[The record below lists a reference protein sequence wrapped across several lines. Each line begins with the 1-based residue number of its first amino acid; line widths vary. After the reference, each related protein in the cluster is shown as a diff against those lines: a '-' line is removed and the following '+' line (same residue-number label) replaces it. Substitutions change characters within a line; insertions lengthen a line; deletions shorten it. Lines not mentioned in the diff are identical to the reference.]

1 VQVHKLVTLGTVEER
16 IDEMITRKRE
26 LAQRVVG
33 TGEAWLTELSTD
45 ELRDLIALRP
55 GKVA

>member
-55 GKVA
+55 GDVG

>member
-1 VQVHKLVTLGTVEER
+1 
-16 IDEMITRKRE
+16 
-26 LAQRVVG
+26 VVG

-55 GKVA
+55 GGVA

>member
-55 GKVA
+55 EDLA

>member
-1 VQVHKLVTLGTVEER
+1 
-16 IDEMITRKRE
+16 MITRKRE

-55 GKVA
+55 GDVA